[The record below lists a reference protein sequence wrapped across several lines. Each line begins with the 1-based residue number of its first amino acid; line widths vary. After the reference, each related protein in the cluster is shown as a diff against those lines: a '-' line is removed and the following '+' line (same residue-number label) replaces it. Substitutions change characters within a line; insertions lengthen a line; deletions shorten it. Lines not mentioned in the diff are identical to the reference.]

1 MSSSGRAR
9 SSFLQYA
16 HTFTHTHTRT
26 SHNREITL
34 LSSIQASDSPAS
46 APTRACTSAECVD
59 SCPFCEFNVSSFANY
74 FSVDCPLFSAH
85 SVQAFCTH
93 TSWPQSR
100 TGGLFLERFEEG
112 GASFLRASTSIH
124 KTSQRNWMSV
134 AQPECRSAAPSVK
147 RRCIAW
153 SSLSPRSSGRH

>member
-1 MSSSGRAR
+1 M
-9 SSFLQYA
+9 
-16 HTFTHTHTRT
+16 
-26 SHNREITL
+26 
-34 LSSIQASDSPAS
+34 
-46 APTRACTSAECVD
+46 D

-112 GASFLRASTSIH
+112 GAYFARASTSIH
-124 KTSQRNWMSV
+124 KPVSATGCLLRNLSV
-134 AQPECRSAAPSVK
+134 GRQLPRSSDVALHGRRCRRAVQVVIESSPRITPCFVRNCRRRSAALLLDPYAKPVCK
-147 RRCIAW
+147 
-153 SSLSPRSSGRH
+153 LPRSFSWRPQTP